1 MSLVESYLKESN
13 PLLVEIEKLKTRLAT
28 LEQKFDNEISK
39 RRGPK
44 TKHKNIDAEVD
55 NAQEIKDVI
64 FIEKESPEDKNELIV
79 IHNNGNDKSAPI
91 IELTN
96 HQLDKLIEAISS
108 AAIGDYVT
116 LTDYKVLNKIAQKD
130 ELGDWLLPVN
140 T

>member
-44 TKHKNIDAEVD
+44 TKHKNVDAEVD

-108 AAIGDYVT
+108 VEIKGYFG
-116 LTDYKVLNKIAQKD
+116 LRKVMDSIFSWNSSSMGSI
-130 ELGDWLLPVN
+130 
-140 T
+140 